1 MKALV
6 PFLALALLVVGPF
19 GCGKKD
25 KDKDDDDEKGAIE
38 TTVEYVTGHTAI
50 KAKSK
55 AQQTLIKAVI
65 TNGISMFEVENGRS
79 PISLEELVAAGYL
92 DKTYL
97 DDEYGKPLE
106 VEARDGQLIVRSV
119 RIDKETRERIVNWEQ
134 TF

>member
-1 MKALV
+1 MKAIV
-6 PFLALALLVVGPF
+6 TFLALALLVVGPF

-25 KDKDDDDEKGAIE
+25 KDDEDEKGAIE

-55 AQQTLIKAVI
+55 AQQTLIKAAI

-106 VEARDGQLIVRSV
+106 VEARDGKLIVRSV